1 MTRKLFLFIIEITFE
16 LQYRQILKAVQT
28 IEDDQTIMNYFH
40 FFLKKFPLRC
50 LKVIVKIKK

>member
-16 LQYRQILKAVQT
+16 LLYRKILKSVQT
-28 IEDDQTIMNYFH
+28 IEDDQTIIFI
-40 FFLKKFPLRC
+40 LKKKIPLRC